1 MALFY
6 IETYNFL
13 NIILTNLDCNDSL
26 IKEILKMNE
35 IYVYIKDFP
44 DDVITETEICIFS
57 KAKTTVF

>member
-44 DDVITETEICIFS
+44 DVVITETEIRIFS

>member
-44 DDVITETEICIFS
+44 DDVITETEIRIFS